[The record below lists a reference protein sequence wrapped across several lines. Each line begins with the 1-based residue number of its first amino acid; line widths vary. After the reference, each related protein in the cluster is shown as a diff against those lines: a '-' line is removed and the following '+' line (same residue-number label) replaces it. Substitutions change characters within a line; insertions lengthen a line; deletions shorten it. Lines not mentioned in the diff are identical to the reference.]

1 MNTEHLSPHI
11 VEGPRPGDSIE
22 IWLARLKDG
31 ELAALGVVVMCAMTK
46 RMALRDPATMAP
58 SIAPSFEE
66 RLRRLQSIDP
76 DNKVHTNLMVISARW
91 PDSTDGYDYHY
102 TGTLTFMEFSNPEAY
117 FETTTHESGNAMA
130 HGEVVHNPV
139 LPVSVGNRF
148 VVNIHPLGKEKLQ
161 WPRA

>member
-1 MNTEHLSPHI
+1 MDTRHLSPHV
-11 VEGPRPGDSIE
+11 VEGPRPGDSVE
-22 IWLARLKDG
+22 EWLTRFNNS
-31 ELAALGVVVMCAMTK
+31 ELTALGVVVMCAISA
-46 RMALRDPATMAP
+46 RMALRDPAGT
-58 SIAPSFEE
+58 APSFEE
-66 RLRRLQSIDP
+66 RLRKLKSIDP

-91 PDSTDGYDYHY
+91 PDSTEGYDYHY

-161 WPRA
+161 WPRV